1 MKTIEEY
8 VNDAIEL
15 LETYDV
21 KEIRSTFFKHR
32 LMIGDTKNNQ
42 LLEELELGGTISKPD
57 KNGIRKVYI
66 K

>member
-15 LETYDV
+15 LESNSV
-21 KEIRSTFFKHR
+21 KEIRSTFFKR
-32 LMIGDTKNNQ
+32 RFTLGDTKNNQ
-42 LLEELELGGTISKPD
+42 LLEALELGGTISKPD
-57 KNGIRKVYI
+57 ENGIRKVYI